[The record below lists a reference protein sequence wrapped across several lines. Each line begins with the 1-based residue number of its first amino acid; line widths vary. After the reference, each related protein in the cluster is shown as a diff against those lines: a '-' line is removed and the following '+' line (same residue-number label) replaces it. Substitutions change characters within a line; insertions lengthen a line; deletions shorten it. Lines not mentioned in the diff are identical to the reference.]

1 MQLTLTVFFVG
12 LSTLP
17 LPLCIPFVR
26 ALSQNKLQNFP
37 AWVLWQAALGR
48 GHGHGHG
55 QWHLSVKRLIRFLVV
70 VAAVV
75 ARLFLN
81 EFSFFFP
88 VSFSFVLFLLICQ
101 LSKRKAKVITV
112 SHAIKWQTGRLAPT
126 QNADKFSFSAR
137 ERERVGEKERESDKG
152 DCIKCNPKLPKP
164 LTFSQCKS
172 FILSLSLCLS

>member
-37 AWVLWQAALGR
+37 AWVLWQAALER

-55 QWHLSVKRLIRFLVV
+55 QWHLSVKRLIRFLV
-70 VAAVV
+70 VV

-126 QNADKFSFSAR
+126 QNADKSSFSAR
-137 ERERVGEKERESDKG
+137 ETESGSEAEGER
-152 DCIKCNPKLPKP
+152 
-164 LTFSQCKS
+164 
-172 FILSLSLCLS
+172 